1 MKTRLLI
8 IIGIIAVIVTVV
20 GVTVTSSFLFMVFD
34 DGHYPETLALTWDD
48 EKMIQD
54 ADVIVLGEFEKYE
67 NNQWVINT
75 HNLVA
80 KGNIKEPVIRVNS
93 IFSEII
99 LKDGTRIYP
108 KIRES
113 YVWFLTQDVDQYH
126 VSLENGIVDSKY
138 YHSILQAIIKPSIQ
152 SSIENK
158 KVNLFDPTIPRTNE
172 GRIDYHKLIEIV
184 SKPVFIELFEKIGL
198 AVQEDDLVLMRG
210 PWISMYTEYSSM
222 CGYALVDDDVYWLQ
236 SDLNRDTLTKAF
248 ISTQNPD
255 PCKPSYGSC
264 FCSAQYDMEEKTTT
278 KLTYFDESQEEYV
291 GRLLQNYLAI
301 EKVSNVPEKF
311 VVGNYNFEMKPN
323 EITFC
328 GAFVSERIKNPFSE
342 MIIRENVTAHR
353 YLSGVIKNDQVL
365 NIGLE
370 KPMVLCAINDNATI
384 YPFEYVGEAENE
396 N

>member
-210 PWISMYTEYSSM
+210 PWISMYTEYSSI
-222 CGYALVDDDVYWLQ
+222 
-236 SDLNRDTLTKAF
+236 DLLRN
-248 ISTQNPD
+248 
-255 PCKPSYGSC
+255 
-264 FCSAQYDMEEKTTT
+264 
-278 KLTYFDESQEEYV
+278 
-291 GRLLQNYLAI
+291 
-301 EKVSNVPEKF
+301 
-311 VVGNYNFEMKPN
+311 
-323 EITFC
+323 
-328 GAFVSERIKNPFSE
+328 
-342 MIIRENVTAHR
+342 
-353 YLSGVIKNDQVL
+353 
-365 NIGLE
+365 
-370 KPMVLCAINDNATI
+370 
-384 YPFEYVGEAENE
+384 
-396 N
+396 